1 MKKLDPSVVLVFV
14 PRITPRIEYT
24 LGFVFNTILGVNIQY
39 TTAKDDFDGFSG
51 PKMNYS
57 PTGHSSG
64 LFLKS
69 NDLLFEKKIVE
80 QTVEAISYQNET
92 FFFPTSED
100 SILPFDPFAC
110 SFYLLTRYEEYLQ
123 EITDEHER
131 FADTENLLVRHQLHR
146 KPLVD
151 GMAFLLAA
159 KISESYPEFKFRKR
173 GFKLLTTIDID
184 NAWAFKNKKLH
195 IAAGALLKSLVHA
208 QFAEVKERLVVL
220 LGLQSDPYDTYKY
233 MLNVYQGNLDHLIFF
248 FLLGNRGKYDK
259 NISHKNKKFR
269 QLIVNLSSVCETG
282 IHPSYI
288 SNDKPWMFET
298 EKERLEKI
306 LAREVTMSRQH
317 FLKLRFPQT
326 YQKLI
331 KSGISHDFTMGFA
344 HEAGFRA
351 GTCTPFPFFDLT
363 QNVQTELMIHP
374 FQVMDVTL
382 KNHLHLNPDE
392 AWNLIS
398 ELMDEVKRVN
408 GTFIS
413 LWHNESL
420 RNSGQWAGWQKVF
433 EQLTAKGLNYE
444 HEQS

>member
-1 MKKLDPSVVLVFV
+1 MKKFDPSAILVFV
-14 PRITPRIEYT
+14 PRITSRIEYT
-24 LGFVFNTILGVNIQY
+24 LGFTFNTILGVEIQY
-39 TTAKDDFDGFSG
+39 STGKDEFIRFAG
-51 PKMNYS
+51 PKINYS
-57 PTGHSSG
+57 QTNLSSG

-69 NDLLFEKKIVE
+69 NALLFEKNIVE
-80 QTVEAISYQNET
+80 QQVEVVEYEQQT

-110 SFYLLTRYEEYLQ
+110 SFYLLTRYEEYLR
-123 EITDEHER
+123 EATDEHER
-131 FADTENLLVRHQLHR
+131 FADAENLLIRHQTHR
-146 KPLVD
+146 KPVVD
-151 GMAFLLAA
+151 RMAFLLAE
-159 KISESYPEFKFRKR
+159 KISEVYPEFKIRKR
-173 GFKLLTTIDID
+173 EFKLLTTIDID

-195 IAAGALLKSLVHA
+195 IVAGALFKSLIHA
-208 QFAEVKERLVVL
+208 QFRELKERLIVF
-220 LGLQSDPYDTYKY
+220 LGLRTDPYDTYKY
-233 MLNVYQGNLDHLIFF
+233 ILKVYQGNLDHLIFF

-269 QLIVNLSSVCETG
+269 QLISNLSSVCEIG

-317 FLKLRFPQT
+317 YLKLRFPKT
-326 YQKLI
+326 YQRLI
-331 KSGISHDFTMGFA
+331 KSGIIHDFTMGFA
-344 HEAGFRA
+344 TEAGFRA
-351 GTCTPFPFFDLT
+351 GTCTPFIFFDLT
-363 QNVQTELMIHP
+363 QNVQTELMVHP

-382 KNHLHLNPDE
+382 KNHLHLNPEE
-392 AWNLIS
+392 AWETVS
-398 ELMDEVKRVN
+398 DLMDEVKQVN

-444 HEQS
+444 HE